1 MNTNIKNNKMGLG
14 LNDSNKRYMIKYNTS
29 DMNVFKVEKTY
40 LPNGRSVRLQFKT
53 IANLTEYLY
62 NDGFEGFNEL
72 SLVECPQMLV
82 NTFNNKGMVL

>member
-1 MNTNIKNNKMGLG
+1 
-14 LNDSNKRYMIKYNTS
+14 
-29 DMNVFKVEKTY
+29 
-40 LPNGRSVRLQFKT
+40 LQFKT

-82 NTFNNKGMVL
+82 NTFNNKGTIL